1 MDGLYVLLVV
11 FSGIVSC
18 SHHFVSGS
26 VLEVTARPGDNI
38 TLYCDCNVSIEV
50 YIVWIRNCSHENQP
64 SLILRAK
71 DVYWLYS
78 RHFEFVKNDSSDS
91 YDLLIKNITN
101 ADEGLYY
108 CGTEEKKVQRIT
120 SNGNE
125 HTTFTDVFRYSNMT
139 TRIILNSTDP
149 NDCNSTAPRHYEK
162 PELCS
167 VCWTLLFS
175 LSSAFIVLS
184 SLLVCFPCQT
194 TAKDPQDD
202 DRNSHTEGQMQRILD
217 EDVYYAAL
225 GIHQA
230 TQQPKRKTN
239 FSSELTF
246 CTFSAVRTLRGRRT

>member
-18 SHHFVSGS
+18 SHNLVSGS
-26 VLEVTARPGDNI
+26 VLEVTARPGDSI
-38 TLYCDCNVSIEV
+38 TLYCDCKVSSGV
-50 YIVWIRNCSHENQP
+50 HIVWIRNCSHENQP
-64 SLILRAK
+64 SLILRTKEARR
-71 DVYWLYS
+71 LYS
-78 RHFEFVKNDSSDS
+78 FPFEFVKNDSSDS

-108 CGTEEKKVQRIT
+108 CGTEELNVENNQEYIT
-120 SNGNE
+120 S
-125 HTTFTDVFRYSNMT
+125 TTVHRYSNMT

-162 PELCS
+162 PELCN

-184 SLLVCFPCQT
+184 SLLVCCPCQT

-225 GIHQA
+225 EIHQA

>member
-18 SHHFVSGS
+18 SHHLVSGS

-38 TLYCDCNVSIEV
+38 TLYCDCKVLSETSIR
-50 YIVWIRNCSHENQP
+50 WIRNCSHENQP
-64 SLILRAK
+64 SLILGKK
-71 DVYWLYS
+71 DVSWFYS

-101 ADEGLYY
+101 ADEGLYN
-108 CGTEEKKVQRIT
+108 CRTTETKVENQDKP
-120 SNGNE
+120 E
-125 HTTFTDVFRYSNMT
+125 YDYRYSNMK